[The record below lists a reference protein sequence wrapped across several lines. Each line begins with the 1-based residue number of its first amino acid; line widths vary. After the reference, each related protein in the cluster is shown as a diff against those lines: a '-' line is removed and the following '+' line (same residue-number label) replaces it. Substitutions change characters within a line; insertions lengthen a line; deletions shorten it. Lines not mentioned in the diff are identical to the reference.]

1 MNLICNEKDLE
12 NRNLIIDAINWFN
25 LRYAK
30 EQIFNINLQKN
41 LPSQSGLGGGSSNA
55 AYTLIFLCIINN
67 VPIESLDLDEI
78 SIEIG
83 ADVPFFINS
92 KSCNISGIGEKIGK
106 NVSSNDNYLLIS
118 PDIKIKT
125 LKIFSS
131 PSLQPLNRIDRQ
143 TNDLLIPL
151 LSVSKEFKKIFLEL
165 EKIVE
170 DSEKRFKLSGSGS
183 SVFIINPSDEE
194 KLIFKQKKYDNFR
207 IFNVK
212 GLKYYDFVSDWGVA
226 KW

>member
-1 MNLICNEKDLE
+1 M
-12 NRNLIIDAINWFN
+12 
-25 LRYAK
+25 
-30 EQIFNINLQKN
+30 
-41 LPSQSGLGGGSSNA
+41 
-55 AYTLIFLCIINN
+55 T
-67 VPIESLDLDEI
+67 
-78 SIEIG
+78 
-83 ADVPFFINS
+83 
-92 KSCNISGIGEKIGK
+92 
-106 NVSSNDNYLLIS
+106 YL
-118 PDIKIKT
+118 
-125 LKIFSS
+125 F
-131 PSLQPLNRIDRQ
+131 
-143 TNDLLIPL
+143 L

-183 SVFIINPSDEE
+183 SVFIINLSDE

>member
-1 MNLICNEKDLE
+1 MEVE
-12 NRNLIIDAINWFN
+12 
-25 LRYAK
+25 
-30 EQIFNINLQKN
+30 
-41 LPSQSGLGGGSSNA
+41 
-55 AYTLIFLCIINN
+55 IFLSIAK
-67 VPIESLDLDEI
+67 VTVSLES
-78 SIEIG
+78 
-83 ADVPFFINS
+83 
-92 KSCNISGIGEKIGK
+92 EKIE

-170 DSEKRFKLSGSGS
+170 DSEKRLKLSGSGS

-212 GLKYYDFVSDWGVA
+212 GLKYYDLFRIGVW

>member
-1 MNLICNEKDLE
+1 MQYIW
-12 NRNLIIDAINWFN
+12 NR
-25 LRYAK
+25 R
-30 EQIFNINLQKN
+30 
-41 LPSQSGLGGGSSNA
+41 
-55 AYTLIFLCIINN
+55 
-67 VPIESLDLDEI
+67 
-78 SIEIG
+78 
-83 ADVPFFINS
+83 
-92 KSCNISGIGEKIGK
+92 KIGK

-131 PSLQPLNRIDRQ
+131 PNLQPLNRIDRQ